1 MYNLHNLLLYYV
13 ISKLLPKV
21 NTFYRYFFNKYKK
34 FVDIYASK
42 KEEIITK
49 LRAIKTK
56 TIYLNTSNLTAP
68 VPFFVIIFTKLIPET
83 KTINIDII
91 YIILCKTNEL
101 QMKIMAVLTLCVANT
116 AEIVY
121 PIEKALFKI
130 M

>member
-13 ISKLLPKV
+13 ISKLSPKV

-49 LRAIKTK
+49 LKAIKTK
-56 TIYLNTSNLTAP
+56 IIYLNISNLTAP
-68 VPFFVIIFTKLIPET
+68 APFFVIIFTKLIPET

-101 QMKIMAVLTLCVANT
+101 QMKIMAVLALCVANT

-121 PIEKALFKI
+121 PIENALFKI

>member
-13 ISKLLPKV
+13 ISKLTSKV

-42 KEEIITK
+42 KDEIIVK
-49 LRAIKTK
+49 LKAIKTK
-56 TIYLNTSNLTAP
+56 IIYLNTSNLTAP
-68 VPFFVIIFTKLIPET
+68 VPFFVTSFIKLIPET

-101 QMKIMAVLTLCVANT
+101 QMKIMAVLVLCVANI
-116 AEIVY
+116 AEIV
-121 PIEKALFKI
+121 
-130 M
+130 